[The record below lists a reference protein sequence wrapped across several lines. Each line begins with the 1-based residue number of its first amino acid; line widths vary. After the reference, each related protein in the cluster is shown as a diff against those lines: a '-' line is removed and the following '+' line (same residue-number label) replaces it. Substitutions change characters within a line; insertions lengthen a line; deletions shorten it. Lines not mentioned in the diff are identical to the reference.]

1 MCVCVLLIAIVAALP
16 DIASAI
22 ASAHQNLER
31 NLFTHSS
38 MSSHFHYMDPETTVP
53 VLSALCFA
61 RGSSTSETRP
71 RGVRAFGGSV
81 DPLRRITVSVSLSA
95 TRESGIAF
103 AMSKAE
109 SSISYHRR
117 GCVLRWE
124 HGWKSTPPG
133 PGKVHLSL
141 LQDRGFL
148 GILGSLRTTE

>member
-1 MCVCVLLIAIVAALP
+1 
-16 DIASAI
+16 
-22 ASAHQNLER
+22 
-31 NLFTHSS
+31 
-38 MSSHFHYMDPETTVP
+38 MSSHFDYMDPETTVP

-109 SSISYHRR
+109 SFPAGPDDDDDDDADEEEPSETSEPSEPTCAPELAGGQSLQVRQQARKPEGGTSGELSQTPEKREAAYSTTMDSS
-117 GCVLRWE
+117 LRW
-124 HGWKSTPPG
+124 KS
-133 PGKVHLSL
+133 S
-141 LQDRGFL
+141 
-148 GILGSLRTTE
+148 